1 MRPRGLSAFPLTP
14 VTDEGVDEAAFA
26 GIVDRL
32 VAAGVDSIG
41 ALGSTGSYAYLDRD
55 QRARVVEIAVAHSG
69 EVPVV
74 VGVGA
79 TGTRQVLA
87 HVEDAVERG
96 ADALLLPPVT
106 YQPLTDDEVY
116 GLYADVTAA
125 CDVPVVVYDNPG
137 TTHVTFSDELHA
149 RITALPGITS
159 IKIPPVDPDP
169 ATARERV
176 ARLRAMIPD
185 HVGLGISGDA
195 VGAVGLL
202 AGCDTWYSVLAGT
215 LPDPCRAIVD
225 AARAGD
231 IARALAISESF
242 SPLWDLFDAHGSY
255 RVVSALAE
263 ELGLVGGDNL
273 PRPVLGLD
281 ERSRDRVRES
291 VRALRAADLVDGR

>member
-26 GIVDRL
+26 RIVDRL

-41 ALGSTGSYAYLDRD
+41 VLGSTGSYAYLDRD
-55 QRARVVEIAVAHSG
+55 ERARVVEIAVAHAG

-74 VGVGA
+74 AGVGA
-79 TGTRQVLA
+79 TATRQVLG
-87 HVEDAVERG
+87 HVEDAAECG
-96 ADALLLPPVT
+96 ADGLLLPPVT
-106 YQPLTDDEVY
+106 YQPLTDDEVH

-125 CDVPVVVYDNPG
+125 CDLPVVVYDNPG

-149 RITALPGITS
+149 RIASLPGITS

-202 AGCDTWYSVLAGT
+202 AGCDAWYSSLAGT
-215 LPDPCRAIVD
+215 VPTPLLT
-225 AARAGD
+225 
-231 IARALAISESF
+231 IARAALDGDTDAALAANAELA
-242 SPLWDLFDAHGSY
+242 PLWEVMGRVGSY
-255 RVVSALAE
+255 RTAGVIAE
-263 ELGLVGGDNL
+263 HLGLAKAPCL
-273 PRPVLGLD
+273 PGPLRPLP
-281 ERSRDRVRES
+281 
-291 VRALRAADLVDGR
+291 AADRDAIIAALPADLT

>member
-1 MRPRGLSAFPLTP
+1 MRPHGLSAFPLTP

-26 GIVDRL
+26 RIIDRL

-41 ALGSTGSYAYLDRD
+41 VLGSTGSYAYLDRD
-55 QRARVVEIAVAHSG
+55 ERARVVEIAVAHSG

-79 TGTRQVLA
+79 TATRQVLG

-106 YQPLTDDEVY
+106 YQPLTDDEVH
-116 GLYADVTAA
+116 GLFADVTAA
-125 CDVPVVVYDNPG
+125 SDVPVVAYDNPG

-149 RITALPGITS
+149 RIAALPGITS

-176 ARLRAMIPD
+176 ARLRAMLPD

-202 AGCDTWYSVLAGT
+202 AGCDTWYSSLAGT
-215 LPDPCRAIVD
+215 IPTPLLT
-225 AARAGD
+225 
-231 IARALAISESF
+231 IARAALAGDADAALAADAELA
-242 SPLWDLFDAHGSY
+242 PLWEVMGRVGSY
-255 RVVSALAE
+255 RTAAVIAE
-263 ELGLVGGDNL
+263 HLGLVRGHCL
-273 PRPVLGLD
+273 PGPLRPLP
-281 ERSRDRVRES
+281 
-291 VRALRAADLVDGR
+291 AADRDTIVAALPADLT

>member
-1 MRPRGLSAFPLTP
+1 MLDGLSAFPLTP

-26 GIVDRL
+26 RIIDRL

-41 ALGSTGSYAYLDRD
+41 VLGSTGSYAYLDRD
-55 QRARVVEIAVAHSG
+55 ERARVVELAVARSG

-79 TGTRQVLA
+79 TGTRQVLG

-106 YQPLTDDEVY
+106 YQPLTDEEVH
-116 GLYADVTAA
+116 GLYGEVTAA
-125 CDVPVVVYDNPG
+125 CDLPVVVYDNPG

-149 RITALPGITS
+149 RIAELPGIAS

-169 ATARERV
+169 ATARARV
-176 ARLRAMIPD
+176 TRLREMVPD

-202 AGCDTWYSVLAGT
+202 AGCDTWYSSLAGT
-215 LPDPCRAIVD
+215 IPGPLLAV
-225 AARAGD
+225 AR
-231 IARALAISESF
+231 RALAGDADAALAADAELA
-242 SPLWDLFDAHGSY
+242 PLWEAMGRVGSY
-255 RVVSALAE
+255 RTAAVIAE
-263 ELGLVGGDNL
+263 HLGLAQAPCL
-273 PRPVLGLD
+273 PGPLRPLPEAD
-281 ERSRDRVRES
+281 RDAIIA
-291 VRALRAADLVDGR
+291 ALPDDLS